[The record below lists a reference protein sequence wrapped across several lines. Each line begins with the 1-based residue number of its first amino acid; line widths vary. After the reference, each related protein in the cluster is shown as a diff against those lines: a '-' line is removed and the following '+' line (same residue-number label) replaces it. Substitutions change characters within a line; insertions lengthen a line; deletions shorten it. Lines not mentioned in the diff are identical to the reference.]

1 MLKIFRERRRRRRQ
15 RQDPAK
21 QLGNAAGKVIAG
33 AILGGLKSLFKK

>member
-21 QLGNAAGKVIAG
+21 QLGKAAGAVIVG
-33 AILGGLKSLFKK
+33 VILSGLKTFLKK